1 MPSPLSTNVPWVAGP
16 TLEMVNGWP
25 SGSVSLPTRSA
36 AVKVSGMWSRVASAS
51 ATAVGA
57 SFWSVSTRS
66 KLSVV
71 ASPPASV
78 DVTVTVTPAP
88 SSKLSDTPSFS
99 FNWPSTT
106 SKRVSSTV

>member
-1 MPSPLSTNVPWVAGP
+1 MPSELSTSVPWSAGP
-16 TLEMVNGWP
+16 TLATVSGWP
-25 SGSVSLPTRSA
+25 SGSVSLPTSSA
-36 AVKVSGMWSRVASAS
+36 AVKVSGSLSKVDRVS

-78 DVTVTVTPAP
+78 DVTVTATPAP